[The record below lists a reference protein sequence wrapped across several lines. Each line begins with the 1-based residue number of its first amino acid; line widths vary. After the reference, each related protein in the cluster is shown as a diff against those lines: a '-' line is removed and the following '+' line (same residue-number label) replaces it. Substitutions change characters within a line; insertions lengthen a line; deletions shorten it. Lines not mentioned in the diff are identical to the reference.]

1 MASAPNFF
9 PASSVHLRLLVT
21 RSKILGTACI
31 SLNQM
36 FAFGFVEKSLS
47 TFLFFSRC
55 NKAVSIKRRE
65 ERRLMILACWQ
76 CAWNEKVKNTHAT
89 HLARMTS
96 STQNRTC
103 LLWNCKLFSFV
114 ERKSKDQVTC
124 QTQVWL
130 LQPSKKLSS
139 KTFPTLKNFLWGG
152 KFDESIF
159 EIRSR
164 NSFCNC
170 LKTTVKP
177 FEVLAI
183 KNFPWK
189 Y

>member
-1 MASAPNFF
+1 MASAPNIF

-65 ERRLMILACWQ
+65 ERRLMILTCWQ

-103 LLWNCKLFSFV
+103 LLWNKLFSFV

-130 LQPSKKLSS
+130 LQSSKKLSS
-139 KTFPTLKNFLWGG
+139 KTFRTLKNFL
-152 KFDESIF
+152 
-159 EIRSR
+159 
-164 NSFCNC
+164 
-170 LKTTVKP
+170 
-177 FEVLAI
+177 
-183 KNFPWK
+183 
-189 Y
+189 

>member
-1 MASAPNFF
+1 MASAPNIF

-130 LQPSKKLSS
+130 LQSSKKNVV
-139 KTFPTLKNFLWGG
+139 KNFSNTQEFSLRWKIRRVDLW
-152 KFDESIF
+152 
-159 EIRSR
+159 
-164 NSFCNC
+164 N
-170 LKTTVKP
+170 
-177 FEVLAI
+177 
-183 KNFPWK
+183 
-189 Y
+189 

>member
-47 TFLFFSRC
+47 TFLFFS
-55 NKAVSIKRRE
+55 RE

-114 ERKSKDQVTC
+114 ERKSKNQVTS

-130 LQPSKKLSS
+130 LQPSKKCCQKLFQHSR
-139 KTFPTLKNFLWGG
+139 
-152 KFDESIF
+152 IF
-159 EIRSR
+159 
-164 NSFCNC
+164 
-170 LKTTVKP
+170 
-177 FEVLAI
+177 FEVENSTSRSLKLGQGILFVIA
-183 KNFPWK
+183 WK
-189 Y
+189 PQWSHLRYWQ